1 MTYRHFVGI
10 NVGTCYHCNLT
21 YRHFGG
27 EMKLTATAVK
37 NAKPGRHSD
46 GEGMYLLVTDA
57 GQKYWRFDYRFLGKY
72 KTLALGVYP
81 DTTLAMARSKRTE
94 ARSLLA
100 SDQDPSVAKRKAKA
114 AAKQKLENTFQSV
127 TLKWLET
134 TASQRKANTDAKL
147 KSWINRDVLPQLGNL
162 PISEIKTTDI
172 LVALRKMEAR
182 GVFDSLLRVKQIISR
197 ILKFAVREGLIERDP
212 TYELQGPDTFK
223 SKPTKH
229 HAAITEPIAFGGL
242 LRAINGYEGH
252 FVVKAALKLAPMVFV
267 RPGELRAMEWKEIDF
282 EKATWSIP
290 GHRMKMSNDH
300 IVPLSTQAV
309 ALLAQLHLIT
319 GDRQLVFPSIKG
331 EGRPISE
338 NTLNA
343 ALNTIGYDGSM
354 HRAHGFRASA
364 RTMLDEQLGYPAHL
378 IEHQL
383 AHAVKD
389 ANGRSY
395 NRTSHLP
402 ERQAMMQCWADYLD
416 KLITGASVITLRAA
430 A

>member
-1 MTYRHFVGI
+1 
-10 NVGTCYHCNLT
+10 
-21 YRHFGG
+21 
-27 EMKLTATAVK
+27 MKLTATAVK
-37 NAKPGRHSD
+37 NAKPGKHTD
-46 GEGMYLLVTDA
+46 GEGMYLLVTEA

-72 KTLALGVYP
+72 KTLALGVFP
-81 DTTLAMARSKRTE
+81 DTTLAMARSKRAE
-94 ARSLLA
+94 ARTLLA

-114 AAKQKLENTFQSV
+114 IEKQKHDNTFQSV
-127 TLKWLET
+127 AQKWLET

-147 KSWINRDVLPQLGNL
+147 KSWLSRDVMPQLGQQ

-172 LVALRKMEAR
+172 LAALRKMEAR
-182 GVFDSLLRVKQIISR
+182 GVYDSVLRVKQIISR
-197 ILKFAVREGLIERDP
+197 VMKFAVREGLVARDP

-229 HAAITEPIAFGGL
+229 HAAITDPKAFGGL
-242 LRAINGYEGH
+242 LRAIAGYEGH
-252 FVVKAALKLAPMVFV
+252 FVIKAALRLSPMLFV
-267 RPGELRAMEWKEIDF
+267 RPGELRAMEWVEVDL

-309 ALLAQLHLIT
+309 DILKQLRAIT
-319 GDRQLVFPSIKG
+319 GDKKIVFPSIKG

-338 NTLNA
+338 NTLNS
-343 ALNTIGYDGSM
+343 ALNAIGYDGTM

-364 RTMLDEQLGYPAHL
+364 RTMLDEQLGFPAHL

-389 ANGRSY
+389 ANGRAY
-395 NRTSHLP
+395 NRTSHLE
-402 ERQAMMQCWADYLD
+402 ERKKMMQRWSNYLD
-416 KLITGASVITLRAA
+416 QLTFGGEILSFKSAA
-430 A
+430 

>member
-1 MTYRHFVGI
+1 
-10 NVGTCYHCNLT
+10 
-21 YRHFGG
+21 
-27 EMKLTATAVK
+27 MKLTATAVK
-37 NAKPGRHSD
+37 NAKPGRLTD
-46 GEGMYLLVTDA
+46 GEGMYLLVTEA

-72 KTLALGVYP
+72 KTLALGVFP
-81 DTTLAMARSKRTE
+81 DTTLAMARSKRAE
-94 ARSLLA
+94 ARTLLA

-114 AAKQKLENTFQSV
+114 IAKQKHDNTFQSV
-127 TLKWLET
+127 AQKWLET

-147 KSWINRDVLPQLGNL
+147 KSWLNRDVMPQLGHL
-162 PISEIKTTDI
+162 PISEIKTTDV
-172 LVALRKMEAR
+172 LTVLRKMEAR
-182 GVFDSLLRVKQIISR
+182 GIFDSVLRVKQIISR
-197 ILKFAVREGLIERDP
+197 IMKFAVREGLVERDP

-229 HAAITEPIAFGGL
+229 HAAITNPQAFGGL
-242 LRAINGYEGH
+242 LRAIAGYEGH
-252 FVVKAALKLAPMVFV
+252 FVIKAALQLSPMVFV
-267 RPGELRAMEWKEIDF
+267 RPGELRAMEWAEIDI

-309 ALLAQLHLIT
+309 GVLKQLRVIT
-319 GDRQLVFPSIKG
+319 GDSKIVFPSIKG
-331 EGRPISE
+331 ERRPISE

-343 ALNTIGYDGSM
+343 ALNAIGYDGTM

-389 ANGRSY
+389 ANGRAY

-402 ERQAMMQCWADYLD
+402 ERRAMMQCWADYLD
-416 KLITGASVITLRAA
+416 KLSIGGELRQLKQAA
-430 A
+430 

>member
-1 MTYRHFVGI
+1 MR
-10 NVGTCYHCNLT
+10 T

-46 GEGMYLLVTDA
+46 GDGMYLLVTDA

-72 KTLALGVYP
+72 KTLALGVFP
-81 DTTLAMARSKRTE
+81 DTTLAMARSKRAE
-94 ARSLLA
+94 ARTLLA

-114 AAKQKLENTFQSV
+114 AAKQKHDNTFQSV
-127 TLKWLET
+127 AEKWLET

-147 KSWINRDVLPQLGNL
+147 KSWLRRDVMPQLGHL

-182 GVFDSLLRVKQIISR
+182 GVYDSVLRVKQIISR
-197 ILKFAVREGLIERDP
+197 IMKFAVREGLVERDP

-229 HAAITEPIAFGGL
+229 HAAITEPKAFGGL
-242 LRAINGYEGH
+242 LRAIAGYEGH
-252 FVVKAALKLAPMVFV
+252 FVIKAALRLSPMVFV
-267 RPGELRAMEWKEIDF
+267 RPGELRAMEWAEVDL

-309 ALLAQLHLIT
+309 GILKQVRAIT
-319 GDRQLVFPSIKG
+319 GDSKIVFPSIKG

-343 ALNTIGYDGSM
+343 ALNAIGYDGTI

-389 ANGRSY
+389 VNGRAY

-402 ERQAMMQCWADYLD
+402 ERSEMMQCWADYLD
-416 KLITGASVITLRAA
+416 KLTAGATVLTLRAVA
-430 A
+430 

>member
-1 MTYRHFVGI
+1 
-10 NVGTCYHCNLT
+10 
-21 YRHFGG
+21 
-27 EMKLTATAVK
+27 MKLTATAVK
-37 NAKPGRHSD
+37 NAKPGKHTD
-46 GEGMYLLVTDA
+46 GEGMYLLVTEA

-72 KTLALGVYP
+72 KTLALGVFP
-81 DTTLAMARSKRTE
+81 DTTLAMARSKRAE
-94 ARSLLA
+94 ARTLLA

-114 AAKQKLENTFQSV
+114 IEKQKHDNTFQSV
-127 TLKWLET
+127 AQKWLET

-147 KSWINRDVLPQLGNL
+147 KSWLSRDVMPQLGHL

-172 LVALRKMEAR
+172 LAALRKMEAR
-182 GVFDSLLRVKQIISR
+182 GVFDSVLRVKQIVSR
-197 ILKFAVREGLIERDP
+197 IMKFAVREGLVERDP

-229 HAAITEPIAFGGL
+229 HAAITDPKAFGGL
-242 LRAINGYEGH
+242 LRGIAGYEGH
-252 FVVKAALKLAPMVFV
+252 FVIKAALQLSPMVFV
-267 RPGELRAMEWKEIDF
+267 RPGELRAMEWTEVDL
-282 EKATWSIP
+282 ENTTWSIP
-290 GHRMKMSNDH
+290 GCRMKMLNDH
-300 IVPLSTQAV
+300 VVPLSTQA
-309 ALLAQLHLIT
+309 ASLLAKLKVIT
-319 GDRQLVFPSIKG
+319 GNHKLVFPSIKG

-343 ALNTIGYDGSM
+343 ALNAIGYDGTL

-389 ANGRSY
+389 ANGRAY

-402 ERQAMMQCWADYLD
+402 ERRAMMQCWADYLD
-416 KLITGASVITLRAA
+416 KLSVGATVLTLRAA

>member
-1 MTYRHFVGI
+1 
-10 NVGTCYHCNLT
+10 
-21 YRHFGG
+21 
-27 EMKLTATAVK
+27 MKLTATAVK
-37 NAKPGRHSD
+37 NAKPGRHTD
-46 GEGMYLLVTDA
+46 GEGMYLLVTEA

-72 KTLALGVYP
+72 KTLALGVFP
-81 DTTLAMARSKRTE
+81 DTTLAMARSKRAE
-94 ARSLLA
+94 ARTLLA

-114 AAKQKLENTFQSV
+114 IAKQKHDNTFQSV
-127 TLKWLET
+127 AQKWLET

-147 KSWINRDVLPQLGNL
+147 KSWLNRDVMPQLGHL
-162 PISEIKTTDI
+162 PISEIKTTDV
-172 LVALRKMEAR
+172 LTVLRKMEAR
-182 GVFDSLLRVKQIISR
+182 GIFDSVLRVKQIISR
-197 ILKFAVREGLIERDP
+197 IMKFAVREGLVERDP

-229 HAAITEPIAFGGL
+229 HAAITNPQAFGGL
-242 LRAINGYEGH
+242 LRAIAGYEGH
-252 FVVKAALKLAPMVFV
+252 FVIKAALQLSPMVFV
-267 RPGELRAMEWKEIDF
+267 RPGELRAMEWAEIDI

-309 ALLAQLHLIT
+309 GVLKQLRAIT
-319 GDRQLVFPSIKG
+319 GDSKIVFPSIKG
-331 EGRPISE
+331 ETRPISE

-343 ALNTIGYDGSM
+343 ALNAIGYDGTM

-389 ANGRSY
+389 ANGRAY

-402 ERQAMMQCWADYLD
+402 ERRAMMQCWADYLD
-416 KLITGASVITLRAA
+416 KLSIGGELRQLKQAA
-430 A
+430 

>member
-1 MTYRHFVGI
+1 
-10 NVGTCYHCNLT
+10 
-21 YRHFGG
+21 
-27 EMKLTATAVK
+27 MKLTATAVK

-72 KTLALGVYP
+72 KTLALGVFP

-100 SDQDPSVAKRKAKA
+100 RDQDPSVAKRKAKA
-114 AAKQKLENTFQSV
+114 AAKQKHENTFQSV
-127 TLKWLET
+127 ALKWLET
-134 TASQRKANTDAKL
+134 TESQRKSNTDAKL
-147 KSWINRDVLPQLGNL
+147 KSWLSRDVLPQLGNL

-172 LVALRKMEAR
+172 LLALRKMEAR
-182 GVFDSLLRVKQIISR
+182 GVFDSVQRVKQIISR
-197 ILKFAVREGLIERDP
+197 IMKYAVREGLIERDP

-229 HAAITEPIAFGGL
+229 HAAITDPKAFGGL

-252 FVVKAALKLAPMVFV
+252 YVVKAALQISPMVFV
-267 RPGELRAMEWKEIDF
+267 RPGELRAMEWAEIDL

-300 IVPLSTQAV
+300 IVPLCTQAV
-309 ALLAQLHLIT
+309 SVLSALRAIT
-319 GDRQLVFPSIKG
+319 GHSKIVFPSIKG

-343 ALNTIGYDGSM
+343 ALNAIGYDGTK

-389 ANGRSY
+389 ANGRAY

-402 ERQAMMQCWADYLD
+402 ERRAMMQSWADFLD
-416 KLITGASVITLRAA
+416 KLTVGGELLQFKRG
-430 A
+430 

>member
-1 MTYRHFVGI
+1 
-10 NVGTCYHCNLT
+10 
-21 YRHFGG
+21 
-27 EMKLTATAVK
+27 MKLTATAVK

-46 GEGMYLLVTDA
+46 GEGMYLLVTEA

-72 KTLALGVYP
+72 KTLALGVFP
-81 DTTLAMARSKRTE
+81 DTTLAMARSKRAE
-94 ARSLLA
+94 ARTLLA

-114 AAKQKLENTFQSV
+114 IAKQKHDNTFQSV
-127 TLKWLET
+127 AQKWLET

-147 KSWINRDVLPQLGNL
+147 KSWLSRDVTPQLGHL

-172 LVALRKMEAR
+172 LAALRKMEAR
-182 GVFDSLLRVKQIISR
+182 GVFDSVLRVKQIISR
-197 ILKFAVREGLIERDP
+197 IMKFAVREGLVERDP

-229 HAAITEPIAFGGL
+229 HAAITNPQAFGGL
-242 LRAINGYEGH
+242 LRAIAGYEGH
-252 FVVKAALKLAPMVFV
+252 FVIKAALQISPIVFV
-267 RPGELRAMEWKEIDF
+267 RPGELRAMEWAEVDL

-309 ALLAQLHLIT
+309 DVLKQLRAIT
-319 GDRQLVFPSIKG
+319 GDSKIVFPSIKG
-331 EGRPISE
+331 EARPISE

-343 ALNTIGYDGSM
+343 ALNAIGYDGTL

-389 ANGRSY
+389 ANGRAY

-402 ERQAMMQCWADYLD
+402 ERRAMMQCWADYLD
-416 KLITGASVITLRAA
+416 KLCIGGELRQLKQAA
-430 A
+430 

>member
-1 MTYRHFVGI
+1 
-10 NVGTCYHCNLT
+10 
-21 YRHFGG
+21 
-27 EMKLTATAVK
+27 MKLTATAVK
-37 NAKPGRHSD
+37 NAKPGRHTD
-46 GEGMYLLVTDA
+46 GEGMYLLVTEA

-72 KTLALGVYP
+72 KTLALGVFP
-81 DTTLAMARSKRTE
+81 DTTLAMARSKRAE
-94 ARSLLA
+94 ARTLLA

-114 AAKQKLENTFQSV
+114 IAKQKHDNTFQSV
-127 TLKWLET
+127 AQKWLET

-147 KSWINRDVLPQLGNL
+147 KSWLNRDVMPQLGHL
-162 PISEIKTTDI
+162 PISEIKTTDV
-172 LVALRKMEAR
+172 LTVLRKMEAR
-182 GVFDSLLRVKQIISR
+182 GIFDSVLRVKQIISR
-197 ILKFAVREGLIERDP
+197 IMKFAVREGLVERDP

-229 HAAITEPIAFGGL
+229 HAAITNPQAFGGL
-242 LRAINGYEGH
+242 LRAIAGYEGH
-252 FVVKAALKLAPMVFV
+252 FVIKAALQLSPMVFV
-267 RPGELRAMEWKEIDF
+267 RPGELRAMEWAEIDI

-309 ALLAQLHLIT
+309 GVLKQLRAIT
-319 GDRQLVFPSIKG
+319 GDSKIVFPSIKG
-331 EGRPISE
+331 ERRPISE

-343 ALNTIGYDGSM
+343 ALNAIGYDGTM

-389 ANGRSY
+389 ANGRAY

-402 ERQAMMQCWADYLD
+402 ERRAMMQCWADYLD
-416 KLITGASVITLRAA
+416 KLSIGGELRQLKQAA
-430 A
+430 

>member
-1 MTYRHFVGI
+1 
-10 NVGTCYHCNLT
+10 
-21 YRHFGG
+21 
-27 EMKLTATAVK
+27 MKLTATAVK
-37 NAKPGRHSD
+37 NAKPGKHSD
-46 GEGMYLLVTDA
+46 GEGMYLLVTEA

-72 KTLALGVYP
+72 KTLALGVFP

-100 SDQDPSVAKRKAKA
+100 RDQDPSVAKRKAKA
-114 AAKQKLENTFQSV
+114 VAKQKLDNTFQSV
-127 TLKWLET
+127 AQKWLET
-134 TASQRKANTDAKL
+134 TASQRKTNTDAKL
-147 KSWINRDVLPQLGNL
+147 QSWLSRDVLPQLGNL

-182 GVFDSLLRVKQIISR
+182 GVFDSVLRVKQIISR
-197 ILKFAVREGLIERDP
+197 IMKFAVREGLIERDP

-229 HAAITEPIAFGGL
+229 HAAITDPKAFGGL
-242 LRAINGYEGH
+242 LRAINGYGGH
-252 FVVKAALKLAPMVFV
+252 FVVKAALQLAPMVFV
-267 RPGELRAMEWKEIDF
+267 RPGELRAMEWTEIDF

-309 ALLAQLHLIT
+309 ALLGQLHLVT
-319 GDRQLVFPSIKG
+319 GDRKLVFPSIKG

>member
-1 MTYRHFVGI
+1 
-10 NVGTCYHCNLT
+10 
-21 YRHFGG
+21 
-27 EMKLTATAVK
+27 MKLTATAVK

-72 KTLALGVYP
+72 KTLAFGVFP

-100 SDQDPSVAKRKAKA
+100 SDQDPSAAKRKAKA
-114 AAKQKLENTFQSV
+114 VAKQKHDNTFQLV
-127 TLKWLET
+127 ALKWLET

-147 KSWINRDVLPQLGNL
+147 KSWLSRDVLPQLGHL
-162 PISEIKTTDI
+162 PISEIKTTDV
-172 LVALRKMEAR
+172 LTVLRKMEAR
-182 GVFDSLLRVKQIISR
+182 GVFDSVLRVKQIISR
-197 ILKFAVREGLIERDP
+197 IMKFAVREGLVERDP

-229 HAAITEPIAFGGL
+229 HAAITDPKAFGGL
-242 LRAINGYEGH
+242 IRAIAGYEGH
-252 FVVKAALKLAPMVFV
+252 FVIKAALRLSPMVFV
-267 RPGELRAMEWKEIDF
+267 RPGELRAMEWAEVDL

-290 GHRMKMSNDH
+290 GDRMKMSNDH

-309 ALLAQLHLIT
+309 GILKQLCAIS
-319 GDRQLVFPSIKG
+319 GEGKIVFPSIKG

-343 ALNTIGYDGSM
+343 ALNAIGYDGTM

-389 ANGRSY
+389 ANGRAY

-402 ERQAMMQCWADYLD
+402 ERRAMMQCWADYLD
-416 KLITGASVITLRAA
+416 KLSVGATVLTLRTAA
-430 A
+430 